1 MPLKV
6 LPFSLNLVF
15 NSTLQDIPILPL
27 QVGLVVYDSQVPIGA
42 TPEYMAG
49 FYMVGDL
56 FSLHSVYLISFCLFH
71 VVYLGLMF
79 WLFTAPKCKL
89 FFACHG
95 SCSSRERTGHRY
107 GVSFTYK

>member
-1 MPLKV
+1 VPLKV
-6 LPFSLNLVF
+6 LPVSLNLVF

-56 FSLHSVYLISFCLFH
+56 FSLHIVYLISFCIFH

-79 WLFTAPKCKL
+79 WLFPQLQSASSFLPVMALAPQEK
-89 FFACHG
+89 
-95 SCSSRERTGHRY
+95 ER
-107 GVSFTYK
+107 VIDMA